1 MFSNLRLCGFISL
14 NVEKGLQET
23 RRKTKSSKQDI
34 HLYSCPNERLLPGT
48 TVLAEDLATDKW
60 SDLGYILGIMLLDV
74 LTKWMKVVG
83 YRKVKK
89 KKKSTQ
95 GGAINCDRKDQE
107 GTDWGGKQECVTEIK
122 SCFQTCFIEVL
133 LDI

>member
-1 MFSNLRLCGFISL
+1 M
-14 NVEKGLQET
+14 
-23 RRKTKSSKQDI
+23 
-34 HLYSCPNERLLPGT
+34 PGT

-95 GGAINCDRKDQE
+95 GGAINCDRKD
-107 GTDWGGKQECVTEIK
+107 
-122 SCFQTCFIEVL
+122 
-133 LDI
+133 